1 MKNKPVILVTGGTG
15 YIGSHTVVDLLEN
28 NFDVEII
35 DDLSNSKESVL
46 DAIEQICG
54 KKPGFTQLDLRNE
67 LELEKFFAEKKID
80 AVIHFAASK
89 AVGESVNIPLKY
101 YKNNLLSL
109 INLMEQMKSR
119 SISNLVFSSSCTVY
133 GQPEELPVTETAPI
147 LKALSPYGNTKRV
160 GEEIIEDATLSSDL
174 HCISLRYFN
183 PIGAHPSAL
192 IGELPLGSP
201 NNLAPL
207 VTQAAIG
214 KRETLSVYGNDYP
227 TPDGTCIRDY
237 IHVCD
242 LASAHVIALKRLLYK
257 ESDSQYEVFNIGT
270 GKGSSVMDIINTFEE
285 VNRVQVPYKVIGR
298 RAGDITS
305 VFADTKK
312 ANEVLGW
319 KATRDLKEMLESAWN
334 WELQLKKN
342 KVS

>member
-1 MKNKPVILVTGGTG
+1 MKNNPVILVTGGTG

-46 DAIEQICG
+46 DAIELISG
-54 KKPGFTQLDLRNE
+54 KRPGFTKLDLRDE
-67 LELEKFFAEKKID
+67 AGLEKFFAEKKID

-119 SISNLVFSSSCTVY
+119 SINHLVFSSSCTVY
-133 GQPEELPVTETAPI
+133 GQPELLPVTESAPI
-147 LKALSPYGNTKRV
+147 LKALSPYGNTKRI

-214 KRETLSVYGNDYP
+214 KRDTLSVYGNDYP

-242 LASAHVIALKRLLYK
+242 LASAHVIALKRLLHN
-257 ESDSQYEVFNIGT
+257 ETDSHYEVFNIGT
-270 GKGSSVMDIINTFEE
+270 GKGSSVMELINTFQEI
-285 VNRVQVPYKVIGR
+285 NKVQVPFKVVGR

-319 KATRDLKEMLESAWN
+319 KASRDLNEMLASAWN

-342 KVS
+342 NVS